1 MRGHA
6 ARICNR
12 TPRMIQQKY
21 LLCCDFSLRSDV
33 HSTGARSRVMEQI
46 SAENAFAA
54 VEFAENPEPRVPCVL
69 IVDTSTSMQGPRI
82 DELNKGLQSYRQEL
96 QADPLASKRVEVA
109 IVTFGG
115 RVNRLVEFT
124 TAMQFEPPKL
134 QPIGGTPMGEAI
146 ATALDMIDER
156 KASYRAHG
164 IAYYRP
170 WAFLITDGEPNDH
183 WKPVVSRVKDGETK
197 KAFSFFAVAVEGADM
212 SVLEEICVRKPL
224 WLQGMKF
231 RELFSWLSNSQQ
243 AVSRSSPGDEVP
255 LEDPTTGPKGWAA
268 V

>member
-1 MRGHA
+1 M
-6 ARICNR
+6 
-12 TPRMIQQKY
+12 
-21 LLCCDFSLRSDV
+21 D
-33 HSTGARSRVMEQI
+33 QI
-46 SAENAFAA
+46 SAESAFQS

-82 DELNKGLQSYRQEL
+82 SELNKGLELYRSEL
-96 QADPLASKRVEVA
+96 LADPLAAKRVEVA

-115 RVNRLVEFT
+115 RVTRLVEFT
-124 TAMQFEPPKL
+124 TALEFDPPKL
-134 QPIGGTPMGEAI
+134 QVIGGTPMGEAI
-146 ATALDMIDER
+146 TVALDMIEER
-156 KASYRAHG
+156 KASYRENG

-183 WKPVVSRVKDGETK
+183 WKPVVPRVHTGENQK
-197 KAFSFFAVAVEGADM
+197 SFCFFAVGVEGANM
-212 SVLEEICVRKPL
+212 NVLDEICVRKPL

-255 LEDPTTGPKGWAA
+255 LEDPTTGPRGWAQ

>member
-1 MRGHA
+1 
-6 ARICNR
+6 
-12 TPRMIQQKY
+12 
-21 LLCCDFSLRSDV
+21 
-33 HSTGARSRVMEQI
+33 MEQI
-46 SAENAFAA
+46 SSENSFRA

-82 DELNKGLQSYRQEL
+82 SELNKGLQSYRDEL
-96 QADPLASKRVEVA
+96 LNDPLAAKRVEVA

-115 RVNRLVEFT
+115 RVTRLVDFV
-124 TAMQFEPPKL
+124 TADNFNPPML
-134 QPIGGTPMGEAI
+134 QVIGGTPMGEAI
-146 ATALDMIDER
+146 STALDMIEER
-156 KASYRAHG
+156 KTNYRENG

-183 WKPVVSRVKDGETK
+183 WKPVVSRVHTGEQQK
-197 KAFSFFAVAVEGADM
+197 SFCFFAVGVEGANM
-212 SVLEEICVRKPL
+212 EILSQICVRKPL

-255 LEDPTTGPKGWAA
+255 LQDPTTGPSGWAA